1 MDPTRST
8 TTGGSVGALP
18 YPAMLI
24 DQYLPSFDVTAVE
37 HLVIDVPL
45 QTTWAALKA
54 LDLMKVHS
62 PLMDAAVY
70 VRGLPERFAGRSGR
84 ARPASPPP
92 TELKLSGVGA
102 GLDGWLALG
111 QNPPHEAAFGAI
123 GRFWK
128 PEMEWYD
135 VSAMTPEQFRA
146 FEVPG
151 WGRIAAGISL
161 RNYGETRTLASYEAR
176 TATPDAATA
185 RKFGRYWTLVR
196 PFVGHVL
203 GTTLS
208 TLRDDAQRAHQRG

>member
-1 MDPTRST
+1 METPRTSP
-8 TTGGSVGALP
+8 GGSVDALP

-24 DQYLPSFDVTAVE
+24 DHHLPTFDVTAIE
-37 HLVIDVPL
+37 HLVVDVPL
-45 QTTWAALKA
+45 QTTWEALKA
-54 LDLMKVHS
+54 LDLMQVHS
-62 PLMDAAVY
+62 PLMDAAFY
-70 VRGLPERFAGRSGR
+70 VRGLPERLAGRSNR
-84 ARPASPPP
+84 ARPPSPPP

-102 GLDGWLALG
+102 ALDGWLALG

-135 VSAMTPEQFRA
+135 VSTMSPEQFRA

-151 WGRIAAGISL
+151 WGRIAASISL

-176 TATPDAATA
+176 TATPDPATA

-196 PFVGHVL
+196 PFAGHVL
-203 GTTLS
+203 SATLA
-208 TLRDDAQRAHQRG
+208 TLRDNAEHRHRRG

>member
-1 MDPTRST
+1 METPRTSPD
-8 TTGGSVGALP
+8 GSPP

-24 DQYLPSFDVTAVE
+24 DHHLPTFDVTAIE
-37 HLVIDVPL
+37 HLVVDVPL
-45 QTTWAALKA
+45 RTTWMALQA
-54 LDLMKVHS
+54 LDLMKVNS
-62 PLMDAAVY
+62 PLMDAAFY
-70 VRGLPERFAGRSGR
+70 VRGLPERWAGRGNR
-84 ARPASPPP
+84 ARPASPAP

-111 QNPPHEAAFGAI
+111 QNPPHELVFGAI

-135 VSAMTPEQFRA
+135 VSTMSPEQFRA

-151 WGRIAAGISL
+151 WGRIAASISL

-176 TATPDAATA
+176 TSTPEPATA
-185 RKFGRYWTLVR
+185 QKFGRYWTLVR

-203 GTTLS
+203 SATLA
-208 TLRDDAQRAHQRG
+208 TLRDDAQHGQRRG